1 MMEAT
6 QCKDWWAAITA
17 EEMEREEAVY
27 DWHQQRDDHYGPKWG
42 PAAGPETMAL
52 DLAVFD
58 VPKPPMP
65 KSVILHP
72 NTARFM
78 FGHGFARFDEIT
90 TSPVMRLEYSE
101 LIIRQSVDVPE
112 GEYRLSD
119 ETHPEN
125 TR

>member
-1 MMEAT
+1 MTEAK
-6 QCKDWWAAITA
+6 QCKDLWSAITA

-27 DWHQQRDDHYGPKWG
+27 DWHQQRDDHYGPKFA
-42 PAAGPETMAL
+42 PMAPVAMDVDAAM
-52 DLAVFD
+52 FN

-78 FGHGFARFDEIT
+78 FHHGFACPMIT
-90 TSPVMRLEYSE
+90 LPEMRLAYSE